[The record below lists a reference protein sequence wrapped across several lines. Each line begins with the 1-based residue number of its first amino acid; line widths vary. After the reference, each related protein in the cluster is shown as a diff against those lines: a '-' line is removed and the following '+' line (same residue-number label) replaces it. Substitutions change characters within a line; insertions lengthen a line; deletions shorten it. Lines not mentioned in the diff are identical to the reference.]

1 MILKKTPLL
10 EIKNLSLSIS
20 NIPILKNISFN
31 VDENEILGI
40 VGESG
45 SGKSITA
52 FSILNLINSLETV
65 RYGKIFLQGKRI
77 DKLNEKQ
84 FEKIRGKKISI
95 IFQEPMSSLNPS
107 MRCGKQI
114 EEIIIKHSVLNSDG
128 VSKRVNELIGMVQ
141 LSLSLIHV

>member
-1 MILKKTPLL
+1 MILRKTHLL

-52 FSILNLINSLETV
+52 FSILNLINSQETV
-65 RYGKIFLQGKRI
+65 RYG
-77 DKLNEKQ
+77 
-84 FEKIRGKKISI
+84 
-95 IFQEPMSSLNPS
+95 
-107 MRCGKQI
+107 
-114 EEIIIKHSVLNSDG
+114 
-128 VSKRVNELIGMVQ
+128 
-141 LSLSLIHV
+141 

>member
-1 MILKKTPLL
+1 MILKKTHLL

-52 FSILNLINSLETV
+52 FSILNLINSQETV
-65 RYGKIFLQGKRI
+65 RYGKI
-77 DKLNEKQ
+77 
-84 FEKIRGKKISI
+84 
-95 IFQEPMSSLNPS
+95 IFQALIV
-107 MRCGKQI
+107 GKQ
-114 EEIIIKHSVLNSDG
+114 
-128 VSKRVNELIGMVQ
+128 
-141 LSLSLIHV
+141 